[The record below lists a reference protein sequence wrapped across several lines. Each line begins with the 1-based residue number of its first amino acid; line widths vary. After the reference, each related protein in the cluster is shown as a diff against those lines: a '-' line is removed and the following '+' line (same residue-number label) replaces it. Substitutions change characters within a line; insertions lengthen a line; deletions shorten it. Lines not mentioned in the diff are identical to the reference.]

1 MGAKT
6 TIVYACD
13 PSRSG
18 EGGTGAE
25 GSLPAKGPATP
36 VICYLLCGPL
46 AQLAEQLTLNWSD
59 ISGVAYRVS
68 PSENPPN

>member
-46 AQLAEQLTLNWSD
+46 AQLAEQLTLNQ
-59 ISGVAYRVS
+59 
-68 PSENPPN
+68 